1 MALWADKHRPK
12 CFDDLSLHKDVSNRL
27 RQIAARRDLPHLLLH
42 GPAGGGKR
50 TRVAA
55 LLRAIYGAD
64 SGQVIHTSTQTKM
77 CCIVSDVI
85 FFRPF
90 ARCKSCPNN

>member
-12 CFDDLSLHKDVSNRL
+12 CFDDLSLHQGVSNRL
-27 RQIAARRDLPHLLLH
+27 RQIAAQHDLPHLLLH

-55 LLRAIYGAD
+55 LLPAIYGAD
-64 SGQVIHTSTQTKM
+64 SGKVGQTRR
-77 CCIVSDVI
+77 V
-85 FFRPF
+85 
-90 ARCKSCPNN
+90 